1 MQIENIESVLRQP
14 FPDAMRQLTNPV
26 CVATTDGNAGK
37 TGTTVT
43 AMTAV
48 SACSESHRK
57 Y

>member
-48 SACSESHRK
+48 SACSESHRT